1 MQLYVNKKTIAPRP
15 SRLRHGRGGL
25 TMNAR
30 KQRERMRQE
39 GTRWLAGRVQDILVG
54 IRLTQA
60 DFSLGGGRTVHI
72 PEVISVA
79 EKPMRFTIRTLPGQ
93 IPDDFIKAAPRI
105 AYALDVAEVHVD
117 ELGPSLIQLRLVPKI
132 RRSGG

>member
-1 MQLYVNKKTIAPRP
+1 
-15 SRLRHGRGGL
+15 
-25 TMNAR
+25 MNAR

-39 GTRWLAGRVQDILVG
+39 GTRRLAGRVQDILFGVG
-54 IRLTQA
+54 LTQA

>member
-1 MQLYVNKKTIAPRP
+1 MQLYVNKGNVAPLP
-15 SRLRHGRGGL
+15 PRLRYPL
-25 TMNAR
+25 AR
-30 KQRERMRQE
+30 RHTRMLERMRQE
-39 GTRWLAGRVQDILVG
+39 GEQRLAWRVQDIIVG
-54 IRLTQA
+54 LGLTQA

-93 IPDDFIKAAPRI
+93 IPDDFVKAAPRI

>member
-1 MQLYVNKKTIAPRP
+1 
-15 SRLRHGRGGL
+15 
-25 TMNAR
+25 MNAR

-39 GTRWLAGRVQDILVG
+39 GTRRLAGRVQDILFGVG
-54 IRLTQA
+54 LTQA
-60 DFSLGGGRTVHI
+60 DFSLGGGRTQHI

-79 EKPMRFTIRTLPGQ
+79 EKPMRFAIRTLPGQ
-93 IPDDFIKAAPRI
+93 IPDDFVKAAPRI